1 MHLAAYSSLETT
13 AIECTRMGLRG
24 AILTL
29 SIVLLA
35 SWMWIND
42 RQPQPYMDELFHI
55 PQAARFCAK
64 SPEYS
69 QDITTPPMIYIIAAA
84 LSPAFGCSTPLLR
97 LYSSI
102 AAVLSLPLLDS
113 LTRSLANCPP
123 NYSWRIALIIAS
135 HPPLLFYSSFFYTD
149 SFSLCSLL
157 FTFYLSLS
165 SASNSHVLPALA
177 GLFSASIRQTN
188 AIWHAF
194 FAFLALVHNSH
205 RSLYHLA
212 TAVAAPHA
220 VAGILYALLFAL
232 NGFKVPL
239 GDQARHSVVFHGI
252 QLNIFAVYRLVF
264 AFPAFLL
271 VYSSPILLSL
281 SRLRRLQALLFT
293 ALVSFIL
300 IFQTGDFVHPFIL
313 ADNRHFMFYIYRKL
327 FRRGPAF
334 RYALLPLYTVA
345 HLLPIATRFDL
356 FALAPILITLLP
368 SPLIEPRYFIPPFV
382 ISMLLY
388 LSRNYKRISIS
399 ITLLSCAFNLTVYFG
414 LVFIFAEMPFERPTD
429 PHMPNDLSPG
439 RFML

>member
-1 MHLAAYSSLETT
+1 
-13 AIECTRMGLRG
+13 MGLRG

-239 GDQARHSVVFHGI
+239 GDQARH
-252 QLNIFAVYRLVF
+252 
-264 AFPAFLL
+264 
-271 VYSSPILLSL
+271 LSL

-368 SPLIEPRYFIPPFV
+368 SPLH
-382 ISMLLY
+382 S
-388 LSRNYKRISIS
+388 
-399 ITLLSCAFNLTVYFG
+399 T
-414 LVFIFAEMPFERPTD
+414 
-429 PHMPNDLSPG
+429 
-439 RFML
+439 